1 MRLKLIAVICALVL
15 TLSALTSCGGST
27 NAKTKVYWDQ
37 FVVLEARLDES
48 IPSYLYIVY
57 DKDTQVMY
65 YITSGDY
72 RSGITP
78 IYKADGTIKV
88 YPEDYQKGI

>member
-1 MRLKLIAVICALVL
+1 MRLKLITVICALIL
-15 TLSALTSCGGST
+15 TLSVLTSCEVST
-27 NAKTKVYWDQ
+27 NTETKIYWDQ
-37 FVVLEARLDES
+37 FVVLESRFDDN
-48 IPSYLYIVY
+48 IPSHLYIVY
-57 DKDTQVMY
+57 DRDTQVMY

-88 YPEDYQKGI
+88 YPEDYQKGV

>member
-1 MRLKLIAVICALVL
+1 MRLKLVAVICALAL
-15 TLSALTSCGGST
+15 TLSVLTSCGDSKD
-27 NAKTKVYWDQ
+27 AKPRVYWDQ
-37 FVVLEARLDES
+37 FVVVESRFDDS

-88 YPEDYQKGI
+88 YPEDYQKGV

>member
-1 MRLKLIAVICALVL
+1 MRFKLIAVICALVL
-15 TLSALTSCGGST
+15 TLSMLTSCEDST
-27 NAKTKVYWDQ
+27 NTETRVYWDQ
-37 FVVLEARLDES
+37 FVVLESRFDGS

-57 DKDTQVMY
+57 DRDTQVMY

-72 RSGITP
+72 RSGISP

-88 YPEDYQKGI
+88 YPEDYQKGV